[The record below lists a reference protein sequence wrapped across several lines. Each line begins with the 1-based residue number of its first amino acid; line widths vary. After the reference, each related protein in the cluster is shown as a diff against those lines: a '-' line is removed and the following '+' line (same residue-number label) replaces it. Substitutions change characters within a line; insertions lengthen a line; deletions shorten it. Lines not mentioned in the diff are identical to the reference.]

1 MKTDETFPVEKL
13 KDSAGVMKCGIVM
26 PISELDGCDEGHWQ
40 EVLAIIKDSI
50 LVSGF
55 EGELVSLAADVGVI
69 HRRIVQNL
77 YENPVVVCDVSG
89 KNPNVMFELGMRLA
103 FDKPTIIIKDDV
115 TNYSFDTASIEHLE
129 YPRTLRFSQIIDFKK
144 QLAEKIKATY
154 EKSRQ
159 DADYSPFLKHF
170 GSFKVAKIDETEV
183 SAQEFLARQIE
194 EIKSYFIQQ
203 DMFNKNMLQ
212 KMHAPLERYSSNK
225 YSLIFEDGNK
235 AKLYADKVVK
245 MKGVADIDLEFIGS
259 QSVVTLYFH
268 INLAEQ
274 DIKKI
279 IAESKYLLEKM

>member
-1 MKTDETFPVEKL
+1 MDTDNSLHKKVNEDAVE
-13 KDSAGVMKCGIVM
+13 SMKCGIVM

-50 LVSGF
+50 LTAGF

-103 FDKPTIIIKDDV
+103 FDKPTVIIKDDV

-154 EKSRQ
+154 ERSKK

-183 SAQEFLARQIE
+183 TAQEYLARQFE
-194 EIKSYFIQQ
+194 EIKTYFIQQ
-203 DMFNKNMLQ
+203 DIYNKNILQ
-212 KMHAPLERYSSNK
+212 KIHASPDKTSSHK
-225 YSLIFEDGNK
+225 FSLVFEDGNK
-235 AKLYADKVVK
+235 AKIYADKVVK
-245 MKGVADIDLEFIGS
+245 IKGVTDMDFDFMGHQAI
-259 QSVVTLYFH
+259 VTLYFH
-268 INLAEQ
+268 TSLNEQ
-274 DIKKI
+274 DVKKI
-279 IAESKYLLEKM
+279 ISESKYLLEKM